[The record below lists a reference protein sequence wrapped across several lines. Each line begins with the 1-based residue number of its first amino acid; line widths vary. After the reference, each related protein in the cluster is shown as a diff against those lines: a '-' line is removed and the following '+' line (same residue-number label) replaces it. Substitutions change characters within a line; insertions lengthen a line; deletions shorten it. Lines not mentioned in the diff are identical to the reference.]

1 VTISDRDRRIL
12 LILLPV
18 VVLLAYWFL
27 ILSPKRSDLKAAQ
40 DRQTAAEQERDAAV
54 ALAAQ
59 LEKARASFATD
70 YAAVVR
76 LGKAIPATID
86 SPSLLVQ
93 LDRAADGTHIDLST
107 VTFGER
113 GPATTTTTTTTTGA
127 TGTSGPQPQG
137 NAAAGGAPA
146 QTQPGQ
152 QVEAAGNAA
161 NQANQANA
169 AATDTNVT
177 TTAGAAPPAPA
188 APAALDQ
195 VAVTF
200 NFSGSYFDLADFFH
214 RMKRFVYVAN
224 NQIFVRGRLIS
235 IDTLVF
241 QRGGTPGAA
250 TSGAG
255 DLTATVGATVY
266 LSPKGQGVTGGATP
280 QGPSGT
286 TTQTTTAPAGSQT
299 SRVPLATVG
308 AR

>member
-1 VTISDRDRRIL
+1 MTISDRDRRIL

-18 VVLLAYWFL
+18 IVLLAYWFL
-27 ILSPKRSDLKAAQ
+27 ILSPKRSDLKTAQ
-40 DRQTAAEQERDAAV
+40 DRQSTAEQERDAAV

-113 GPATTTTTTTTTGA
+113 GAATTTTTTTTGA

-152 QVEAAGNAA
+152 QAEAAGNAA

-169 AATDTNVT
+169 AATDTTVS
-177 TTAGAAPPAPA
+177 TTAGAATPTPA

-195 VAVTF
+195 VEVTF
-200 NFSGSYFDLADFFH
+200 NFTGSYFDLADFFH

-224 NQIFVRGRLIS
+224 NQIFVRGRLIQIS
-235 IDTLVF
+235 SVSF
-241 QRGGTPGAA
+241 APGTQAGATDA
-250 TSGAG
+250 SKAG
-255 DLTATVGATVY
+255 DLTATVTATVY
-266 LSPKGQGVTGGATP
+266 LSPKAEGATGGATTA
-280 QGPSGT
+280 GPSGT
-286 TTQTTTAPAGSQT
+286 TTTTPPPGQTAGNILPTAA
-299 SRVPLATVG
+299 VG